1 MLLGALTWRAE
12 RGHRSLPV
20 GGGGGA
26 PPFLCITYLIVDVY
40 YQKSML
46 LKNICISTAYTYMSE
61 NISTPSYLF

>member
-1 MLLGALTWRAE
+1 MLPGTLTLRAE

-20 GGGGGA
+20 GVEA
-26 PPFLCITYLIVDVY
+26 VPPPFLCITYLIVDVY